1 MYCSVC
7 VHRRHLQKI
16 QATTTRGGNG
26 VIRIGLGQDSHVFEP
41 EGTAK
46 PLVLGG
52 VVFPG
57 QPGLKANSDG
67 DVVLHA
73 VFNALSSAVGK
84 RSLGVYADP
93 ICQSGVTDSR
103 AYLVVALDMVRQA
116 GYTVNN
122 VALSIEARRPRI
134 EPMALAM
141 QASIARLLG
150 VGNDQVGITAT
161 TGEGLTAFGRGEG
174 IQVFAIASLVK
185 A

>member
-1 MYCSVC
+1 M
-7 VHRRHLQKI
+7 
-16 QATTTRGGNG
+16 
-26 VIRIGLGQDSHVFEP
+26 IRLGLGQDSHAFEP
-41 EGTAK
+41 EGTSK
-46 PLVLGG
+46 PLILGG

-73 VFNALSSAVGK
+73 IFNALSSAIGK

-93 ICQSGVTDSR
+93 LCQQGVTDSR
-103 AYLVVALDMVRQA
+103 AYLRVALDMVQQA

-122 VALSIEARRPRI
+122 VALTIEARRPRI
-134 EPMALAM
+134 EPMAVEM
-141 QASIARLLG
+141 QKSIARLLG
-150 VGNDQVGITAT
+150 VSDDQVGITAT
-161 TGEGLTAFGRGEG
+161 SGEGLTAFGRGEA